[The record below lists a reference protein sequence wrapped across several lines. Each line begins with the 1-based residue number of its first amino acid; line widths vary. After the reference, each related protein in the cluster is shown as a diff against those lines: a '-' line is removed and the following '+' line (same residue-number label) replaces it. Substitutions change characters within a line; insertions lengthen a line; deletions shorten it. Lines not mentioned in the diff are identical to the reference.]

1 MGLTCSKP
9 LIETEIENKVD
20 SLLSI
25 MTIEKNRQLNQH
37 NGSWDLTGPIPEDND
52 YVAQRAALLKNGGVG
67 SLLNVAG
74 AEATYQ
80 AQKLAVENS
89 RLGIPLLLDLM

>member
-1 MGLTCSKP
+1 MTRKIVQLCSLIILMATISNGALRAQNP

-25 MTIEKNRQLNQH
+25 MTIEEKIGQMNQH

-74 AEATYQ
+74 AEAT
-80 AQKLAVENS
+80 
-89 RLGIPLLLDLM
+89 